1 MSNRYELLLSP
12 IQVGNVL
19 LKNRMVSTAGIPHM
33 LQGTEEYPTD
43 RLISHLS
50 NRAKNGAA
58 AVYLNFAMRT
68 DEGPGGPPM
77 KPGEIA
83 MSFPPHDT
91 AVNIAKTSAH
101 NYLCQTIDA
110 IRYYESIAITQPM
123 GSFTRNDMP
132 GGPMKDGT
140 PQHGGGGPIMP
151 SDPMEQLRQ
160 EQEQCRGRSVDHIT
174 KKQIQ
179 EFIDSTVANAKIL
192 KQFGFE
198 MFSFHNAYHNG
209 TMAEFWS
216 THTNHRTDEYGGSAK
231 NRARLMIEVMDA
243 MKQTFGRDFPLEMLI
258 SVDGLGVNRGDTF
271 ELAKLLEGKVDI
283 LHVRHGDK
291 DPQHPIGFTSSRAV
305 PCPNLDAAAA
315 LKESIMSRGGTIKV
329 GVSAGLQNPDF
340 NEKILREHKAD
351 IICMSRAWICDSDYG
366 KKIYAGR
373 GEDVTPCIKCMRCH
387 DSTVYGHHFQC
398 AVNPTAGL
406 EASLNKLVQEPG
418 VCKRVAVIGGGP
430 AGMKAACVA
439 ADRGHQV
446 TLFEAEARLGGMLHY
461 AGYFSFKYPVKDY
474 MNWLIG
480 QVNKRPIDV
489 KLGTKATPETV
500 QGYDAVLVAIGAA
513 PLILPVPGVEQAKIA
528 IETLGH
534 EEELGDSVVLIGGGQ
549 VGCETAL
556 HYAKLGKKVTVMEMQ
571 SELAPDASTT
581 GRNEL
586 MTEIAAEPNFIPL
599 TGARCISLTATS
611 VTYEKDGKQE
621 TVTADSVVLS
631 AGMKAK
637 TQEADSFI
645 GTALDF
651 AEIGDC
657 VRARTVEYATKEAY
671 YAAVNL

>member
-1 MSNRYELLLSP
+1 MYKIPKALTPVR
-12 IQVGNVL
+12 IGNVL
-19 LKNRMVSTAGIPHM
+19 LKNRIVSAPTTMHSLSNGE
-33 LQGTEEYPTD
+33 LYPTED
-43 RLISHLS
+43 AISFFESRARAGVGMVTVAGLKVGKDVTDDGQNTAWDVNQPNHRNKLMELVERVHFYGAKISMELIGIFPEGYTVSDGCSIMGWATGHEIT
-50 NRAKNGAA
+50 REAMETFKEEWAQAA
-58 AVYLNFAMRT
+58 ADLVDCGF
-68 DEGPGGPPM
+68 
-77 KPGEIA
+77 
-83 MSFPPHDT
+83 
-91 AVNIAKTSAH
+91 
-101 NYLCQTIDA
+101 DA
-110 IRYYESIAITQPM
+110 ILIHS
-123 GSFTRNDMP
+123 G
-132 GGPMKDGT
+132 
-140 PQHGGGGPIMP
+140 H
-151 SDPMEQLRQ
+151 
-160 EQEQCRGRSVDHIT
+160 SVPL
-174 KKQIQ
+174 
-179 EFIDSTVANAKIL
+179 A
-192 KQFGFE
+192 QFL
-198 MFSFHNAYHNG
+198 SPL
-209 TMAEFWS
+209 
-216 THTNHRTDEYGGSAK
+216 TNKRTDEYGGSTENRCRYLIEILDAI
-231 NRARLMIEVMDA
+231 RARVGNKLLIEVRISGTEFEEGGIDLDE
-243 MKQTFGRDFPLEMLI
+243 GIRIGELI
-258 SVDGLGVNRGDTF
+258 QDHL
-271 ELAKLLEGKVDI
+271 DI
-283 LHVRHGDK
+283 L
-291 DPQHPIGFTSSRAV
+291 Q
-305 PCPNLDAAAA
+305 
-315 LKESIMSRGGTIKV
+315 
-329 GVSAGLQNPDF
+329 VSAGMHNPKWMTWVHPCGF
-340 NEKILREHKAD
+340 RPPMPNVYVAEAFKKSGKIHVPIVTLGAIDSLESAESIIEDGKAD
-351 IICMSRAWICDSDYG
+351 LVTMARSLIADPELIHKGMAG
-366 KKIYAGR
+366 KT
-373 GEDVTPCIKCMRCH
+373 EDVTPCIKCMRCH

-406 EASLNKLVQEPG
+406 EACLKKLVQEPA
-418 VCKRVAVIGGGP
+418 VCKKVAVIGGGP

-446 TLFEAEARLGGMLHY
+446 TLFEAADRLGGMLHY

-500 QGYDAVLVAIGAA
+500 QGYDAVLVAIGAE

-528 IETLGH
+528 IQTLGH
-534 EEELGDSVVLIGGGQ
+534 ENTLGNEVILIGGGQ

-586 MTEIAAEPNFIPL
+586 MTEIAAEPNFISL
-599 TGARCISLTATS
+599 TGAKCVSLTATS

-621 TVTADSVVLS
+621 TITADSVVLS

>member
-1 MSNRYELLLSP
+1 MYEIPKVLKP
-12 IQVGNVL
+12 VRIGNVL
-19 LKNRMVSTAGIPHM
+19 LKNRIVSA
-33 LQGTEEYPTD
+33 PTTMH
-43 RLISHLS
+43 SLS
-50 NRAKNGAA
+50 NGELYPSEDAISFFESRARAGVGMVTVAGLKVGKDVADDGQNTAWDVNQPNHRNKLMELVERVHFYGAKISMELIGIFPEGYTVSDGCSIMGWATGHEITREAMETFKEEWAQAA
-58 AVYLNFAMRT
+58 ADLVDCGF
-68 DEGPGGPPM
+68 
-77 KPGEIA
+77 
-83 MSFPPHDT
+83 
-91 AVNIAKTSAH
+91 
-101 NYLCQTIDA
+101 DA
-110 IRYYESIAITQPM
+110 ILIHS
-123 GSFTRNDMP
+123 G
-132 GGPMKDGT
+132 
-140 PQHGGGGPIMP
+140 H
-151 SDPMEQLRQ
+151 
-160 EQEQCRGRSVDHIT
+160 SVPL
-174 KKQIQ
+174 
-179 EFIDSTVANAKIL
+179 A
-192 KQFGFE
+192 QFL
-198 MFSFHNAYHNG
+198 SPL
-209 TMAEFWS
+209 
-216 THTNHRTDEYGGSAK
+216 TNKRTDEYGGSTENRCRYLIEILDAI
-231 NRARLMIEVMDA
+231 RARVGNKLLIEVRISGTEFEEGGID
-243 MKQTFGRDFPLEMLI
+243 LEEGIRIGELI
-258 SVDGLGVNRGDTF
+258 QDHL
-271 ELAKLLEGKVDI
+271 DI
-283 LHVRHGDK
+283 L
-291 DPQHPIGFTSSRAV
+291 Q
-305 PCPNLDAAAA
+305 
-315 LKESIMSRGGTIKV
+315 
-329 GVSAGLQNPDF
+329 VSAGMHNPKWMTWVHPCGFRPPMPNVCVAEAFKKTGKFHVPIVTLGAIDSL
-340 NEKILREHKAD
+340 ESAESIIADGKAD
-351 IICMSRAWICDSDYG
+351 LVTMARSLIADPELIHKGMAG
-366 KKIYAGR
+366 KTA
-373 GEDVTPCIKCMRCH
+373 DVTPCIKCMRCH

-418 VCKRVAVIGGGP
+418 ERKKVAIIGGGP

-439 ADRGHQV
+439 SDRGHQV
-446 TLFEAEARLGGMLHY
+446 TLFEATNRLGGMLHY

-500 QGYDAVLVAIGAA
+500 QGYDAVLVAIGAE
-513 PLILPVPGVEQAKIA
+513 PLILPVPGVEQAKVA

-534 EEELGDSVVLIGGGQ
+534 EEELGNSVILIGGGQ

-586 MTEIAAEPNFIPL
+586 LTEIAAEPNFIPL
-599 TGARCISLTATS
+599 TGAKCVSLTATS

-621 TVTADSVVLS
+621 TITADSVVLS

>member
-1 MSNRYELLLSP
+1 MYKIPKALTPVR
-12 IQVGNVL
+12 IGNVL
-19 LKNRMVSTAGIPHM
+19 LKNRIVSAPTTMHSLSNGE
-33 LQGTEEYPTD
+33 LYPTED
-43 RLISHLS
+43 AISFFESRARAGVGMVTVAGLKVGKDVADDGQNTAWDVNQPNHRNKLMELVERVHFYGAKISMELIGIFPEGYTVSDGCSIMGWATGHEIT
-50 NRAKNGAA
+50 REAMEAFKEEWAQAA
-58 AVYLNFAMRT
+58 ADLVDCGF
-68 DEGPGGPPM
+68 
-77 KPGEIA
+77 
-83 MSFPPHDT
+83 
-91 AVNIAKTSAH
+91 
-101 NYLCQTIDA
+101 DA
-110 IRYYESIAITQPM
+110 ILIHS
-123 GSFTRNDMP
+123 G
-132 GGPMKDGT
+132 
-140 PQHGGGGPIMP
+140 H
-151 SDPMEQLRQ
+151 
-160 EQEQCRGRSVDHIT
+160 SVPL
-174 KKQIQ
+174 
-179 EFIDSTVANAKIL
+179 A
-192 KQFGFE
+192 QFL
-198 MFSFHNAYHNG
+198 SPL
-209 TMAEFWS
+209 
-216 THTNHRTDEYGGSAK
+216 TNKRTDEYGGSTENRCRYLIEILDAI
-231 NRARLMIEVMDA
+231 RARVGNKLLIEVRISGTEFEEGGIDLDE
-243 MKQTFGRDFPLEMLI
+243 GIRIGELI
-258 SVDGLGVNRGDTF
+258 QDHL
-271 ELAKLLEGKVDI
+271 DI
-283 LHVRHGDK
+283 L
-291 DPQHPIGFTSSRAV
+291 Q
-305 PCPNLDAAAA
+305 
-315 LKESIMSRGGTIKV
+315 
-329 GVSAGLQNPDF
+329 VSAGMHNPKWMTWVHPCGF
-340 NEKILREHKAD
+340 RPPMPNVYVAEAFKKSGKIHVPIVTLGAIDSLESAEQIIEDGKAD
-351 IICMSRAWICDSDYG
+351 LVTMARSLIADPELIHKGLSG
-366 KKIYAGR
+366 KT
-373 GEDVTPCIKCMRCH
+373 EDVTPCIKCMRCH

-406 EASLNKLVQEPG
+406 EASLSKLVQEPG
-418 VCKRVAVIGGGP
+418 KCKKVAVIGGGP

-439 ADRGHQV
+439 ADRWHQV

-534 EEELGDSVVLIGGGQ
+534 EEELGDSVILIGGGQ

-571 SELAPDASTT
+571 TELAPDASTT

-599 TGARCISLTATS
+599 TGARCVSLTATS
-611 VTYEKDGKQE
+611 VTYEKDGKTE
-621 TVTADSVVLS
+621 TITADSVVLS